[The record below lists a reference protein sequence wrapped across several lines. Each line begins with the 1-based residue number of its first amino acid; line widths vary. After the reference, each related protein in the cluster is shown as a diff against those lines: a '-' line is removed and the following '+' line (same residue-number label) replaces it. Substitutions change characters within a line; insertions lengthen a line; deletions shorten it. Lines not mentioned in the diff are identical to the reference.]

1 MRRALLSSLA
11 AGLAAILCCVLSLDA
26 DAADAIRVATIPID
40 SGSAVFYAKEMGFF
54 AKVGLDVQIS
64 PITSG
69 PAIASAVAG
78 GAADIGYSNL
88 MSLAIAHGKGLPFV
102 VVAPA
107 GLYTS
112 SAPTTLLMV
121 SKSSAIRS
129 AKDLDGKTVA
139 TNGLRNIGEYAPALW
154 IDKNGGHSSTVKFV
168 EMPFT
173 EMAKALDAHRIDAAI
188 IAEPSLTEAERQ
200 GLVRELGD
208 AYGAVANR
216 FMIGGW
222 FTTSRW
228 VTEHPDVL
236 RRFVAAIREAD
247 AWANKNPSMS
257 APIFAKYAKLDPEV
271 AKRMTRSHFAE
282 TLTPGLIQPMIELA
296 VKYKAL
302 GGTFPAEEMMAKVER

>member
-1 MRRALLSSLA
+1 
-11 AGLAAILCCVLSLDA
+11 
-26 DAADAIRVATIPID
+26 
-40 SGSAVFYAKEMGFF
+40 MGFF
-54 AKVGLDVQIS
+54 AKAGLDVQIS

-78 GAADIGYSNL
+78 GAIDIGYSNL

-102 VVAPA
+102 IVAPA
-107 GLYTS
+107 GLYVS

-121 SKSSAIRS
+121 AKSSDIRS
-129 AKDLDGKTVA
+129 ARDLDGKTVA

-154 IDKNGGHSSTVKFV
+154 IDKNGGRSSTVKFV

-188 IAEPSLTEAERQ
+188 IAEPSLTQAKRA

-222 FTTSRW
+222 FTTNRW
-228 VTEHPDVL
+228 VQDHPDVL
-236 RRFVAAIREAD
+236 RRFVQAIREAD
-247 AWANKNPSMS
+247 AWANKNPAKS
-257 APIFAKYAKLDPEV
+257 AAILAKYAKLDPEI
-271 AKRMTRSHFAE
+271 ARQMTRSHFAD
-282 TLTPGLIQPMIELA
+282 TLAPALIQPMIELA

-302 GGTFPAEEMMAKVER
+302 DGSFPAEDFIAKAER